1 MEQSRFRCGDRDP
14 EYLGGLMQR
23 AFLQL
28 IFSAGERSEGCL
40 DGDLA
45 SFVFLLW
52 AWWFDSHRTASSPGA
67 LKR

>member
-28 IFSAGERSEGCL
+28 IFSAGERSAGWL
-40 DGDLA
+40 DGD
-45 SFVFLLW
+45 
-52 AWWFDSHRTASSPGA
+52 HRVICSSPVG
-67 LKR
+67 LVV

>member
-28 IFSAGERSEGCL
+28 IFSAGERSEG
-40 DGDLA
+40 
-45 SFVFLLW
+45 W
-52 AWWFDSHRTASSPGA
+52 TAISRRLFFSCGPVV
-67 LKR
+67 